1 MGFLYLAYAGRSD
14 TLKEIPPSLC
24 AVYIAGPLCCKQP
37 GCKKIDIYF
46 TGFLFD

>member
-14 TLKEIPPSLC
+14 TLKEIPPSPC
-24 AVYIAGPLCCKQP
+24 TVYIASPLCCKQP